1 MITVNPHSPEI
12 NGKTNAKRSN
22 PLWVVLLILA
32 FGGGLATGYFT
43 WGSQPAALAAAP
55 AKAAAGSA
63 VTLDTQTPVKRV
75 NVPTEGSPS
84 FGPANAVIT
93 IVEFSDFQCPYCHKW
108 FAETWPL
115 LQQAYAGKIRLVYRD
130 FPLTSLHPEAEP
142 AAEAANCAG
151 EQNQYWPFHDRLMG
165 ADQFGADVYLAYA
178 SSLKLDLVKF
188 KECLTSNRFQT
199 AIQNDASYGASLGI
213 TGTPTFFVNGIPL
226 VGAQPF
232 STFKMVI
239 DQELASI
246 K

>member
-84 FGPANAVIT
+84 YGPANAVIT

-115 LQQAYAGKIRLVYRD
+115 IQQAYAGKIRLVYRD
-130 FPLTSLHPEAEP
+130 FPLTSLHPDAEP
-142 AAEAANCAG
+142 AAEAASCAG

-165 ADQFGADVYLAYA
+165 GDQFGDDVYQAYA

-188 KECLTSNRFQT
+188 KDCLTSHRFQT
-199 AIQNDASYGASLGI
+199 AIQNDANYGASLGI

-232 STFKMVI
+232 STFKTVI